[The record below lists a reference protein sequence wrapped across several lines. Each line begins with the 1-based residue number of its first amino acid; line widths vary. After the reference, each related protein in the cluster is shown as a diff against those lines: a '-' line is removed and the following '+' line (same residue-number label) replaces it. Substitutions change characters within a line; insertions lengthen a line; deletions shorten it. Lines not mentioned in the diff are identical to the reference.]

1 LEGKRWEKKECGWKK
16 SVIASPN
23 FAVEPSWGGR
33 ICDFNLKLN
42 LYI

>member
-1 LEGKRWEKKECGWKK
+1 MKRVVGILEEKAGKKM

-33 ICDFNLKLN
+33 ICAF
-42 LYI
+42 